1 MYGPVIQGKLV
12 RLRPPR
18 DEEAKQISTWFE
30 DMEVTRFLKRRY
42 PPSVEM
48 EKEFLDRTARDPNV
62 IWWAVEHEGRLVGGT
77 GIHAIDWRSGF
88 GTTGTVLADK
98 SVWGKGL
105 GRELMQLR
113 ADYAFT
119 QTSLRTLRSGYIEG
133 NTASGRAQRSAGY
146 KEVGRW
152 HDDDFI
158 DGKWVDHILTE
169 LRRQDWEK
177 SRPGGG

>member
-18 DEEAKQISTWFE
+18 EDEVKQISTWFE

-48 EKEFLDRTARDPNV
+48 EKEFLDRVARDPSV
-62 IWWAVEHEGRLVGGT
+62 VWWAVEHEGRLVGGT

-105 GRELMQLR
+105 GRELMRLR
-113 ADYAFT
+113 AD
-119 QTSLRTLRSGYIEG
+119 
-133 NTASGRAQRSAGY
+133 
-146 KEVGRW
+146 
-152 HDDDFI
+152 
-158 DGKWVDHILTE
+158 
-169 LRRQDWEK
+169 
-177 SRPGGG
+177 